1 MTLELCIRT
10 LGNVLNTGLLG
21 NKGRIFRET
30 DSEIEV
36 CMQVVSWVG
45 LAKGSHTEAFL
56 LSH

>member
-21 NKGRIFRET
+21 SKGRINRET

-36 CMQVVSWVG
+36 CVQVVSWVG
-45 LAKGSHTEAFL
+45 LAEGVPY
-56 LSH
+56 